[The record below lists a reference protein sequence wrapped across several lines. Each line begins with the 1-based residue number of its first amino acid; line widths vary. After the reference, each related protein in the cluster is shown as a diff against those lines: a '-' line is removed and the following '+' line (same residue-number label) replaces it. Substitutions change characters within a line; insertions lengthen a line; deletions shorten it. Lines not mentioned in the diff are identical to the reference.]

1 MHEEGGVD
9 EADLEIVE
17 DADAAEE
24 GAAAGGEGSD
34 LKNIGCKLP
43 IERAVVNLLYSLV
56 HCRLSFSSCLLK
68 VSIPLLQI
76 NTGINIVYIG
86 SNEE

>member
-1 MHEEGGVD
+1 MREEGGAD

-17 DADAAEE
+17 DADAVEE
-24 GAAAGGEGSD
+24 GAVAGGEGSD

-43 IERAVVNLLYSLV
+43 IERVVVILLYSLV

-76 NTGINIVYIG
+76 NTGIHIVYIG